1 MTNPTLYTVAR
12 SDGEQRE
19 YNLTLAE
26 AARAILQHDGG
37 DYEIRRRPIG
47 RMSVD
52 GEGFD
57 LWTRQQVANIPWRKT
72 IFYSPLANDYDA
84 AETDIFERVIAASRR
99 ADWRG
104 LVAEEQSSYRAT
116 LERMR
121 ADYDPVD
128 DADEIEALDV
138 EIAEI
143 NG

>member
-12 SDGEQRE
+12 SDGDQRE

-37 DYEIRRRPIG
+37 NYEIRRRPIG

-72 IFYSPLANDYDA
+72 IFYSPLTDYDA
-84 AETDIFERVIAASRR
+84 AEADIFQRVIAASGR

-104 LVAEEQSSYRAT
+104 LVAEEQSSYRAM

-121 ADYDPVD
+121 GDYDPVD
-128 DADEIEALDV
+128 DADEIEALDA

-143 NG
+143 KG

>member
-1 MTNPTLYTVAR
+1 MTKPTIYTVAR
-12 SDGEQRE
+12 SDGENRE

-26 AARAILQHDGG
+26 AARMILQHDGG

-47 RMSVD
+47 RLSVD

-72 IFYSPLANDYDA
+72 IFYSPFTNDYDA

-104 LVAEEQSSYRAT
+104 LVATRQDDYLAMLKRT
-116 LERMR
+116 RDLE
-121 ADYDPVD
+121 
-128 DADEIEALDV
+128 DAEGAARIDAEIKEIE
-138 EIAEI
+138 
-143 NG
+143 G